1 MQRKTDAR
9 PRPSFARVAATFAAA
24 LVFPSAALA
33 ECGQGAC
40 NDVKIT
46 YFYVDGSNAS
56 WLSTSG
62 NETLLNQCAADGG
75 VLLKIDPLRANAD
88 WLYSTALSA
97 FMANQ
102 TVSVRV
108 DPTVPGTCTIA
119 YITMGKL

>member
-1 MQRKTDAR
+1 VRAAVT
-9 PRPSFARVAATFAAA
+9 FVAALA
-24 LVFPSAALA
+24 FPSAAFA
-33 ECGQGAC
+33 ECTPGAC

-46 YFYVDGSNAS
+46 FFYVDGSNAS

-62 NETLLNQCAADGG
+62 TETLVTQCAADGG

-97 FMANQ
+97 FMTNQ
-102 TVSVRV
+102 TVSVRL
-108 DPTVPGTCTIA
+108 DLSVPGTCTIA